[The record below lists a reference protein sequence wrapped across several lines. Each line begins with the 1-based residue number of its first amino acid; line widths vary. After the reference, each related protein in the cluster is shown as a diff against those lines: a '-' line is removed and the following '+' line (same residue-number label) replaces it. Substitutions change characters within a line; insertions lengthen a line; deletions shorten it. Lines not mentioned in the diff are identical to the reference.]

1 MTRRHMINPRSRKLP
16 SSPTLTLPRSTGG
29 GDWCSTGGRNQ
40 SRTAAG
46 DTGILSRR
54 AFSLTE
60 LLVVIAIMVLVLA
73 AAVPAFRFMTGSRSV
88 DAAQNNLSAIIGRA
102 RLSALSLQR
111 PVGVFFYRDS
121 GGRVVAS
128 LVQEANYPTGGIADL
143 YLDLMADQDV
153 QPLPAGVD
161 MQVVDDCDV
170 NNVGVR
176 QDDGYIGFNT
186 VTISGINTI
195 PFGGVILFDGM
206 GRLVFK
212 TYGFLLKSGINA
224 TMMGQLL
231 FQQNAPPADFIPGS
245 PNTYKSQIG
254 LVVFDKSAFANNGG
268 TDDDPQIQSLGYS
281 TSEKDE
287 EDWIDNNALP
297 LIINRYNGTLIR
309 GE

>member
-1 MTRRHMINPRSRKLP
+1 MTRRPLHHPR
-16 SSPTLTLPRSTGG
+16 
-29 GDWCSTGGRNQ
+29 Q
-40 SRTAAG
+40 
-46 DTGILSRR
+46 

-102 RLSALSLQR
+102 RLTALSLQQ
-111 PVGVFFYRDS
+111 PIGVFFYRDT
-121 GGRVVAS
+121 GGRVVAA
-128 LVQEANYPTGGIADL
+128 LVKEANYPSTGTADI

-161 MQVVDDCDV
+161 VQVVDDCNV
-170 NNVGVR
+170 NNLGVR
-176 QDDGYIGFNT
+176 LDDGYIGFNQISNT
-186 VTISGINTI
+186 VV

-212 TYGFLLKSGINA
+212 TYGFLLKNGINA
-224 TMMGQLL
+224 TAMGQLL
-231 FQQNAPPADFIPGS
+231 YQTSTPPADYITPAV
-245 PNTYKSQIG
+245 TKSQIG
-254 LVVFDKSAFANNGG
+254 LVAFDKSAFANNGG
-268 TDDDPQIQSLGYS
+268 TDDDPQIQGLGYS

-287 EDWIDNNALP
+287 ETWIDNNALP